1 MPLNKSKATRSA
13 FAGYGFS
20 RWKKLVTFWWFRIN
34 VWCLINPVWRKSIL
48 FLNLFDLSI
57 LYFDYLHVLLGLIVI
72 TTTRFEQFMNNHDLL
87 KRPGRSWPYPY
98 CTGPCT
104 GPYIIRAGPGLQK
117 FCWSDQ
123 GNHGTEN
130 NCWKP
135 VGFLK
140 LQNSFRNGKRRHCD
154 VTKEFVFS

>member
-87 KRPGRSWPYPY
+87 LRPGQSSHHIHKMNIQKRE
-98 CTGPCT
+98 
-104 GPYIIRAGPGLQK
+104 IRKLK
-117 FCWSDQ
+117 FKFLETRWIPKV
-123 GNHGTEN
+123 TEFTSQRKTTSLWCN
-130 NCWKP
+130 
-135 VGFLK
+135 
-140 LQNSFRNGKRRHCD
+140 
-154 VTKEFVFS
+154 